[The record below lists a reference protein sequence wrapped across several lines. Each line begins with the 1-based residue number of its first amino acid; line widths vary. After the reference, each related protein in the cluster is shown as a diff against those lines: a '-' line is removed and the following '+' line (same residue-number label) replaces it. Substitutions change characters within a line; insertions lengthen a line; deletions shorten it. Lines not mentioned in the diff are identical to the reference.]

1 MKVINPSKQILHL
14 SDDTLLGTLQE
25 LDDVLNLRT
34 IWHLILDL
42 VDGIEEGCLT
52 MEYQSVGIRNVLA
65 NLLGNLG
72 CFHDDG
78 VRTCILHRLSTG
90 NDIRRNILGEG
101 GTCLNHRGLQVVTL
115 CISTAMVLVLL
126 GLVIFSVL
134 MGRNLS
140 SYVKENLVVQ
150 VMLEQ
155 DVTNPEGLQM
165 CKRLKA
171 RPYVKGLTYISKEQA
186 LQEAT
191 HDLGTNPSEF
201 AGVNPFQPSIEITTQ
216 ADYANNDSLKWIAKE
231 LKSYSRVTEVSYQ
244 HDLIEQV
251 NNSLTKIS
259 IGLLI
264 VAALLTFISFSLIN
278 NTVRLG
284 IYARRFSIHTMKLV
298 GASWGFI
305 RKPFIKRAV
314 LVGVVAA
321 LLADGFLGG
330 CLYAWSLHE
339 PELVNVLGWQELAI
353 TGGSVFL
360 FGIIITALCA
370 NISVNKFLKM
380 KAGDLY
386 KI

>member
-1 MKVINPSKQILHL
+1 MRKKQYKP
-14 SDDTLLGTLQE
+14 
-25 LDDVLNLRT
+25 R
-34 IWHLILDL
+34 
-42 VDGIEEGCLT
+42 
-52 MEYQSVGIRNVLA
+52 
-65 NLLGNLG
+65 
-72 CFHDDG
+72 
-78 VRTCILHRLSTG
+78 
-90 NDIRRNILGEG
+90 
-101 GTCLNHRGLQVVTL
+101 NHRGLQVVTL

-251 NNSLTKIS
+251 NNSLTKLS

-321 LLADGFLGG
+321 LLADG
-330 CLYAWSLHE
+330 
-339 PELVNVLGWQELAI
+339 VLG
-353 TGGSVFL
+353 
-360 FGIIITALCA
+360 
-370 NISVNKFLKM
+370 
-380 KAGDLY
+380 
-386 KI
+386 

>member
-1 MKVINPSKQILHL
+1 MRKKQYKPS
-14 SDDTLLGTLQE
+14 
-25 LDDVLNLRT
+25 
-34 IWHLILDL
+34 
-42 VDGIEEGCLT
+42 
-52 MEYQSVGIRNVLA
+52 
-65 NLLGNLG
+65 
-72 CFHDDG
+72 
-78 VRTCILHRLSTG
+78 
-90 NDIRRNILGEG
+90 
-101 GTCLNHRGLQVVTL
+101 NHRGLQVVTL

-216 ADYANNDSLKWIAKE
+216 AEYANNESLKWIAKE
-231 LKSYSRVTEVSYQ
+231 LKSSSRVTEVSYQ

-278 NTVRLG
+278 ITVRLG

-314 LVGVVAA
+314 SVGVVAA

-330 CLYAWSLHE
+330 CLYAWSLHV
-339 PELVNVLGWQELAI
+339 PELVNVLGWQDLAI

>member
-1 MKVINPSKQILHL
+1 MRKKQYKPS
-14 SDDTLLGTLQE
+14 
-25 LDDVLNLRT
+25 
-34 IWHLILDL
+34 
-42 VDGIEEGCLT
+42 
-52 MEYQSVGIRNVLA
+52 
-65 NLLGNLG
+65 
-72 CFHDDG
+72 
-78 VRTCILHRLSTG
+78 
-90 NDIRRNILGEG
+90 
-101 GTCLNHRGLQVVTL
+101 NHRGLQVITL
-115 CISTAMVLVLL
+115 CISTAMVLILL

-155 DVTNPEGLQM
+155 DMTNPEGLQM
-165 CKRLKA
+165 CKRLNA
-171 RPYVKGLTYISKEQA
+171 RPYVNTLTYITKEEA
-186 LQEAT
+186 LKEAT
-191 HDLGTNPSEF
+191 RDLGADPSEF
-201 AGVNPFQPSIEITTQ
+201 AGVNPFQPSIEITTK

-231 LKSYSRVTEVSYQ
+231 LKAYPRVTEVTYQ

-251 NNSLTKIS
+251 NNSLAKIS

-305 RKPFIKRAV
+305 RRPFLSKAV
-314 LVGVVAA
+314 LVGVVSA

-339 PELVNVLGWQELAI
+339 PELMNVLGWQELAI

-360 FGIIITALCA
+360 FGIIITAFCA
-370 NISVNKFLKM
+370 CISVNKFLKM

>member
-1 MKVINPSKQILHL
+1 MRKKQYKPS
-14 SDDTLLGTLQE
+14 
-25 LDDVLNLRT
+25 
-34 IWHLILDL
+34 
-42 VDGIEEGCLT
+42 
-52 MEYQSVGIRNVLA
+52 
-65 NLLGNLG
+65 
-72 CFHDDG
+72 
-78 VRTCILHRLSTG
+78 
-90 NDIRRNILGEG
+90 
-101 GTCLNHRGLQVVTL
+101 NHRGLQVVTL
-115 CISTAMVLVLL
+115 CISTSMVLILL

-140 SYVKENLVVQ
+140 SYVKQNLVVQ

-155 DVTNPEGLQM
+155 DMTNPEGLQM
-165 CKRLKA
+165 VKRLNA
-171 RPYVKGLTYISKEQA
+171 RPYVNSLTYITKDQA
-186 LQEAT
+186 LKEAT
-191 HDLGTNPSEF
+191 RDLGANPSEF
-201 AGVNPFQPSIEITTQ
+201 AGVNPFQPSIEITTK
-216 ADYANNDSLKWIAKE
+216 AEYANNDSLRWIAKE
-231 LKSYSRVTEVSYQ
+231 LKAYPRVAEVSYQ

-251 NNSLTKIS
+251 NRSLAKIS

-305 RKPFIKRAV
+305 RAPFVRKSV
-314 LVGVVAA
+314 VVG
-321 LLADGFLGG
+321 LLAGVIADAFLGG
-330 CLYAWSLHE
+330 CLYAWYVHE
-339 PELVNVLGWQELAI
+339 PELLSVLGWQELAI

-360 FGIIITALCA
+360 FGIIITAICA

>member
-1 MKVINPSKQILHL
+1 MRKKKYKPS
-14 SDDTLLGTLQE
+14 
-25 LDDVLNLRT
+25 
-34 IWHLILDL
+34 
-42 VDGIEEGCLT
+42 
-52 MEYQSVGIRNVLA
+52 
-65 NLLGNLG
+65 
-72 CFHDDG
+72 
-78 VRTCILHRLSTG
+78 
-90 NDIRRNILGEG
+90 
-101 GTCLNHRGLQVVTL
+101 NHRGLQVVTL

-126 GLVIFSVL
+126 GFVIFSVL

-140 SYVKENLVVQ
+140 SYVKQNLVVS

-155 DVTNPEGLQM
+155 DMTNSEAAQM

-171 RPYVKGLTYISKEQA
+171 RPYVNSLNYISKNQA
-186 LQEAT
+186 LKEAT

-201 AGVNPFQPSIEITTQ
+201 AGVNPFQPSIEFTAT
-216 ADYANNDSLKWIAKE
+216 ADYANNDSLRWIAKE
-231 LKSYSRVTEVSYQ
+231 LKNYPQVTEVSYQ

-251 NNSLTKIS
+251 NQTLAKIS

-305 RKPFIKRAV
+305 RRPFIRRAV
-314 LVGVVAA
+314 IVGLIAA
-321 LLADGFLGG
+321 VIADGFLGG
-330 CLYAWSLHE
+330 CLYAWYIHE
-339 PELVNVLGWQELAI
+339 PELLNVLNVIDLAI
-353 TGGSVFL
+353 TGGAVFF
-360 FGIIITALCA
+360 FGIIITAICA
-370 NISVNKFLKM
+370 FISVNKFLKM

>member
-1 MKVINPSKQILHL
+1 MRKKQYKP
-14 SDDTLLGTLQE
+14 
-25 LDDVLNLRT
+25 R
-34 IWHLILDL
+34 
-42 VDGIEEGCLT
+42 
-52 MEYQSVGIRNVLA
+52 
-65 NLLGNLG
+65 
-72 CFHDDG
+72 
-78 VRTCILHRLSTG
+78 
-90 NDIRRNILGEG
+90 
-101 GTCLNHRGLQVVTL
+101 NHRGLQVVTL

-134 MGRNLS
+134 MGKNLS

-314 LVGVVAA
+314 SVGVVAA

-330 CLYAWSLHE
+330 CLYVWSLHE